1 MIQRTFD
8 LSRLAAKV
16 AHPDLIRAPEQVL
29 GLTVRTLRRYRISF
43 LVHGTWALAAHGYA
57 RAAEDFEFLLAR
69 DAPVLRRLERAMA
82 DMGSVQVKPIS
93 RTHVMYDA
101 LGWRLDFFLEPPNRF
116 AALRRR
122 SARRRFLRMVLP
134 VISRQDLIRR
144 KLAQGT
150 LQDRADVERLRRT

>member
-8 LSRLAAKV
+8 LSRLAARV

-144 KLAQGT
+144 KLARGT

>member
-144 KLAQGT
+144 KLARGT

>member
-8 LSRLAAKV
+8 LSRLAARV

-82 DMGSVQVKPIS
+82 DMGAVQVKPAS
-93 RTHVMYDA
+93 RTHVIYDA
-101 LGWRLDFFLEPPNRF
+101 LGWRLDFFLEPPKRF
-116 AALRRR
+116 AALRHR
-122 SARRRFLRMVLP
+122 SARRRLLRMVLP

-144 KLAQGT
+144 KLARGT